1 MMGNTSRDSF
11 ENPQI
16 IEGIWT
22 NRLDP
27 LHGIS
32 FSEAEVDTMDFLG
45 GITRRL
51 ASIKCRFPG
60 TLNTEARPRQGQVL
74 SSSQS
79 LERLASITVGLSRLP
94 DIHSCLGRQAGI
106 LAADRHETLLRYQS
120 LVGCTITV
128 VPYDRPRLI
137 VATMDSS
144 RFRIHDRSNAGV
156 DRVEDVRIAAGTASP
171 DVQHG
176 RARSFETV
184 LVLVT
189 SRRLNNFLYLVLL
202 HTNVV

>member
-1 MMGNTSRDSF
+1 M
-11 ENPQI
+11 
-16 IEGIWT
+16 IEGIST
-22 NRLDP
+22 NRLDS
-27 LHGIS
+27 LYGIS
-32 FSEAEVDTMDFLG
+32 FSEAELDTMDFLD
-45 GITRRL
+45 GITRTL
-51 ASIKCRFPG
+51 ASVKCRFLG

-79 LERLASITVGLSRLP
+79 LERLASITAGLSRLP
-94 DIHSCLGRQAGI
+94 DIHPCLGRQAGI

-156 DRVEDVRIAAGTASP
+156 DRVEDVRITVGTASS
-171 DVQHG
+171 DVQHA

-189 SRRLNNFLYLVLL
+189 SRRLNSFLYLVLKRS
-202 HTNVV
+202 NVHEKRELRT